1 MKSENKFIIVEYLIE
16 NGFKRD
22 WNQESPENSMVTYSR
37 LFKGNGYCVKNVEV
51 KENVFL
57 VYNDYDAEDYFIHAT
72 VGVSADIELSDD
84 KAYLIHDAYQEILPI
99 KTEIEK
105 MI

>member
-1 MKSENKFIIVEYLIE
+1 MKSENKFIIVEYLIK

-57 VYNDYDAEDYFIHAT
+57 IYHDYDAEDYFIHVAT
-72 VGVSADIELSDD
+72 SISTNIGLNDD
-84 KAYLIHDAYQEILPI
+84 RAYLVHDAYQEIITI
-99 KTEIEK
+99 KENLEK
-105 MI
+105 ML

>member
-1 MKSENKFIIVEYLIE
+1 MKSENKFIIVEYLIK

-22 WNQESPENSMVTYSR
+22 WNQESPENSMITYSR

-57 VYNDYDAEDYFIHAT
+57 TYHDYDAEDYFIHVT
-72 VGVSADIELSDD
+72 TSISTSIGLNDD
-84 KAYLIHDAYQEILPI
+84 RAYLVHDAYQEIIPI
-99 KTEIEK
+99 RANIEK
-105 MI
+105 ML